1 MAKQRWLIFVIS
13 IHAFLLLPLTLFAAN
28 PSVPEKVITLKMLSS
43 FGPTEHVVVY
53 GFRPWADRVN
63 KELAGKLKIDW
74 VGGPEVVAPF
84 AQVKPVQTGVFDLL
98 ATTWAY
104 HVDQIPAGQAT
115 NLFDAMEEDRQRVG
129 YTQVLEEM
137 YQKKANFKLIAIMD
151 AGLRYQI
158 FLNKRIDRA
167 DLTGL
172 KIRGTPFY
180 HPLIKTLNG
189 APVVTPSGEIYEA
202 MARGIVDGFCW
213 PVVGP
218 VLAKWTEVT
227 KYIVM
232 PGFGWIQWP
241 MFMNLDRW
249 KQLPGPLQDDLIR
262 ITRVMGKEI
271 FKTYTEK
278 IIPAELQEMK
288 KAGMQV
294 IELPPAEANKLLTT
308 FYTRTWEDMVLKLD
322 REYGPR
328 LKAAADRLQK

>member
-1 MAKQRWLIFVIS
+1 MLRRILIIFIVG
-13 IHAFLLLPLTLFAAN
+13 LLLTSFANSLSA
-28 PSVPEKVITLKMLSS
+28 SSEIVTLKILASWA
-43 FGPTEHVVVY
+43 PTEHVVFY
-53 GFRPWADRVN
+53 GFRPWVDRVN
-63 KELAGKLKIDW
+63 KELEGKLKIDW
-74 VGGPEVVAPF
+74 VGGPEVVSPF
-84 AQVKPVQTGVFDLL
+84 GQIKPVQTGVFDLL

-115 NLFDAMEEDRQRVG
+115 NLFDAMEEERQKVG

-137 YQKKANFKLIAIMD
+137 YQKKANFKLIGIMD
-151 AGLRYQI
+151 GGHHRYHI
-158 FLNKRIDRA
+158 YLNKRIDRA

-180 HPLIKTLNG
+180 HPLIKALNG

-202 MARGIVDGFCW
+202 MARGVVDGFCW

-227 KYIVM
+227 KFIVM

-241 MFMNLDRW
+241 VFMNLDRW
-249 KQLPGPLQDDLIR
+249 NRLPKSLQDELTR

-308 FYTRTWEDMVLKLD
+308 FYTRTWEEMVLKLD

-328 LKAAADRLQK
+328 LKAAADRLKK